1 MKRLLIFMVFL
12 GVLNALDSSESS
24 RANWDEI
31 LQDSTKAAQKLLKD
45 IESKGDKKD
54 SIKDSIKDSG
64 QNSTQNPAQN
74 SNKDSKIDST
84 KLPKVE
90 PTKLP
95 KVTPT
100 KSSKSSK
107 TDSINVPSIEIPSI
121 TIPEINVPE
130 SNEESSI
137 ESKRAI
143 KLADSN
149 EIQKAPYIPSIRN
162 VEPLR
167 DSNFDVEK
175 NIESKVSKSPE
186 SKIDSKID
194 FKDSTNKDSKS
205 KAQNP
210 QDSKQKITESKTQN
224 PKTDSIKN
232 KKLAPNIRDTRDDFN
247 INNESNLQD
256 VEITQMP
263 KEQNNDSSLQIE
275 EQEYTEQLP
284 VQKHDVEVKKRLPLD
299 PLFVSQRTQIGGG
312 YHSMLALGDTQ
323 TLIYN
328 GAFVDFQ
335 LPLNLRIFALNIYA
349 SASLGKADTSAQS
362 GNTSTQYFSAS
373 AGAKLSIPL
382 TRKYVVTHALL
393 GGEYGLGI
401 RGSAINEIN
410 GFGGIDFVYN
420 DFVFRPYLGANFYFF
435 NLESLQSGV
444 AGGIS
449 GYLGFKTFYS
459 YKRALG
465 SFSVAIYRDFL
476 RPSGGVFLIM
486 PIQNNALY
494 LGTPSTSIE
503 ANFGIDMAASR
514 HFLIKGSANVTYNL
528 SYYNITALIKISAY
542 FRF

>member
-54 SIKDSIKDSG
+54 SIKDSGADSVK
-64 QNSTQNPAQN
+64 NSTQNPTQN

-121 TIPEINVPE
+121 EIPEINVPE

-137 ESKRAI
+137 ESKKAL

-175 NIESKVSKSPE
+175 NMESKVIESKNPE
-186 SKIDSKID
+186 S
-194 FKDSTNKDSKS
+194 KDSTNKDSKS

-210 QDSKQKITESKTQN
+210 QDSKQKVIESKTQN

-232 KKLAPNIRDTRDDFN
+232 KKLSPNIRNTRDDFN

-256 VEITQMP
+256 VEITQTAP
-263 KEQNNDSSLQIE
+263 EQNNDSSLQIE

-335 LPLNLRIFALNIYA
+335 LPLNLRIFALNIYG

-373 AGAKLSIPL
+373 AGAQLSIPL
-382 TRKYVVTHALL
+382 TRKYVVTHAIL

-494 LGTPSTSIE
+494 LGAPSTSIE